1 VVPSQLMSK
10 DVNGK
15 SAQKIFPAQQPTA
28 SYTSLVEQHAAQ
40 LMDELFQDLTPDLE
54 GSSQS
59 SVRTSHSRHPERS
72 DLALRIPLEDDS
84 VLEGLIVPFVEMD
97 ATLESLFPPI
107 PNEPISSQ
115 PSEGFVSKALLGI
128 ACLSL
133 VGSVCLWIGT
143 QFHRSTANPA
153 IAQVPTV
160 LPAANPDNAAFAED
174 LKHSLEEAPA
184 DTVAQSSPLAAI
196 PTAAAATA
204 APSGLFAANLPT
216 AIDSLPPLSSPAL
229 KLPIRNAPNASQIF
243 AMPNLASRKLAS
255 PPSVNF
261 TATKTTPT
269 TRLPT
274 LTAAVLPSSLSNG
287 LTNGLTAGNPAASSH
302 VPPVGQSA
310 GRSAKAGITVQGI
323 LDLGDKSAILIARNG
338 STQNVHT
345 GEVLDS
351 TGWVFLRIENGQAII
366 QRGSEIRSVSG
377 GEQF

>member
-1 VVPSQLMSK
+1 MVPSQLMSK

-15 SAQKIFPAQQPTA
+15 SAQKFFPAQQPTA

-59 SVRTSHSRHPERS
+59 PVRTSHSRTQERS

-107 PNEPISSQ
+107 PDKPLSSQ
-115 PSEGFVSKALLGI
+115 DSEGFVSKALLGI

-160 LPAANPDNAAFAED
+160 LPTANPDNAAFAED

-216 AIDSLPPLSSPAL
+216 AIASLPPLSSPAL
-229 KLPIRNAPNASQIF
+229 KLPIRNAPKASQIF

-261 TATKTTPT
+261 TAAKTTPA

-274 LTAAVLPSSLSNG
+274 LTAAVLPTSTLPNG
-287 LTNGLTAGNPAASSH
+287 SPIGDPAASSR
-302 VPPVGQSA
+302 VPPIGQSA
-310 GRSAKAGITVQGI
+310 GRSAKAGITIQGI